1 VTQRLIQL
9 EAALQTGIIQPPF
22 SDEMKIKFLERNV
35 DLTVFTTM
43 FQEAYQLAFN
53 KFKKHI
59 DYHSA
64 LPLFKAIQCFDP
76 RYIRAQQCHYNISL
90 YSEIQEFKKP
100 TDQIIQ
106 EWGIYCSL
114 EEELEDD
121 EFDLNIYWENKIR
134 SLPNLSKLALE
145 YIWLPVSGVDVE
157 RSFSAYTNILSDR
170 RHALS
175 ENSVAALN
183 FLYFNS

>member
-1 VTQRLIQL
+1 
-9 EAALQTGIIQPPF
+9 
-22 SDEMKIKFLERNV
+22 M
-35 DLTVFTTM
+35 
-43 FQEAYQLAFN
+43 
-53 KFKKHI
+53 
-59 DYHSA
+59 
-64 LPLFKAIQCFDP
+64 
-76 RYIRAQQCHYNISL
+76 
-90 YSEIQEFKKP
+90 
-100 TDQIIQ
+100 
-106 EWGIYCSL
+106 GIYCSL
-114 EEELEDD
+114 KEELEDD
-121 EFDLNIYWENKIR
+121 ELDLNIYWENKIR